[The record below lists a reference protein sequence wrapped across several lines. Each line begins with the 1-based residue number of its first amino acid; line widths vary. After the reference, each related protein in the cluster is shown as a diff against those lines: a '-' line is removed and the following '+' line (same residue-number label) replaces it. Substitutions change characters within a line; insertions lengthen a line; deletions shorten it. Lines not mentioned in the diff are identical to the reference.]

1 MTERPYLKNS
11 LEKGYFSLV
20 KLRLQRTG
28 TKADPHYRIVA
39 ADIRAPRD
47 GKFIEAIGHF
57 HPTASAV
64 KKATFNE
71 EKTLSWLKKGARPTD
86 TVLAL
91 LKKDDVWSKFKG

>member
-1 MTERPYLKNS
+1 M
-11 LEKGYFSLV
+11 V

-39 ADIRAPRD
+39 ADIRSPRD
-47 GKFIEAIGHF
+47 GRFIEAVGHF

-64 KKATFNE
+64 KQSDFNE
-71 EKTLSWLKKGARPTD
+71 EKTLSWLKKGAQPTD

-91 LKKDDVWSKFKG
+91 LKKNGIWSKYKG

>member
-1 MTERPYLKNS
+1 MQKR
-11 LEKGYFSLV
+11 YFFLV

-47 GKFIEAIGHF
+47 GRFIEAVGHF
-57 HPTASAV
+57 HPSAHVASQ
-64 KKATFNE
+64 KSIFNE
-71 EKTLSWLKKGARPTD
+71 EKTLSWLKKGAQPTD

-91 LKKDDVWSKFKG
+91 LKKDGIWAKHKG

>member
-1 MTERPYLKNS
+1 M
-11 LEKGYFSLV
+11 V

-47 GKFIEAIGHF
+47 GRFIEAVGHF

-64 KKATFNE
+64 KQSDFNE
-71 EKTLSWLKKGARPTD
+71 EKTLSWLKKGAQPTE

-91 LKKDDVWSKFKG
+91 LKKNGIWSKYKG